1 MKKLLVTD
9 YDHTLLTE
17 EKELLMTI
25 PEIEKFR
32 EQGNIFV
39 IATSRSW
46 SSIIQEID
54 KYKIPFD
61 YVCTNVGAGI
71 FDEQRRKIYAQFI
84 SLEDKHKIETQLA
97 KIDTSLSVTRFGIE
111 ESQDKD
117 SHQIIG
123 YKIKG
128 KPEQLIQLQEK
139 LLPIL
144 SHFEIILKEEEGK
157 LFINDAGNTKE
168 KAIDHLL
175 DLLQISQEYVFTIG
189 DDDVDLSMLERFHGY
204 RMRESSQLIQERIK
218 NVVKSVRDIIVYL
231 SLSATENRS

>member
-17 EKELLMTI
+17 ERELLMTI

-46 SSIIQEID
+46 PSIIQEID

-84 SLEDKHKIETQLA
+84 SLEDKHKIETQLT
-97 KIDTSLSVTRFGIE
+97 KIDSSFSVTRFGIE
-111 ESQDKD
+111 ESQNKE
-117 SHQIIG
+117 SNQIIG

-128 KPEQLIQLQEK
+128 NPEQLIQLQER
-139 LLPIL
+139 LSPMLP
-144 SHFEIILKEEEGK
+144 HFELILKEKEGK
-157 LFINDAGNTKE
+157 LFLNHAANTKE
-168 KAIDHLL
+168 KAIDHLI
-175 DLLQISQEYVFTIG
+175 DLLQISQEQVFTIG

-204 RMRESSQLIQERIK
+204 RMRESSQLIQKKIK
-218 NVVKSVRDIIVYL
+218 NVVKSVRDIISYL
-231 SLSATENRS
+231 SLSASEN

>member
-17 EKELLMTI
+17 ERELLMTI
-25 PEIEKFR
+25 PEIENFR
-32 EQGNIFV
+32 NQGNVFV

-54 KYKIPFD
+54 KYHIPFD

-71 FDEQRRKIYAQFI
+71 FDEQGRKIYAQFI
-84 SLEDKHKIETQLA
+84 SLEDKQKIETELTN
-97 KIDTSLSVTRFGIE
+97 IDTSLSVTRFGIE
-111 ESQDKD
+111 ESQNEE
-117 SHQIIG
+117 SNQIIG

-128 KPEQLIQLQEK
+128 KPEQLMQLKER
-139 LLPIL
+139 L
-144 SHFEIILKEEEGK
+144 SPVLSNFDLILKKEEGK

-175 DLLQISQEYVFTIG
+175 DLLQIPQDYVFTIG

-204 RMRESSQLIQERIK
+204 RMIESSDLIQEKIK
-218 NVVKSVRDIIVYL
+218 NVVKSVRDIINYL
-231 SLSATENRS
+231 SLSTSENR